1 MRMIPIFIQVHDLAD
16 DTVVYRINTNA
27 IDCYCEMHTPD
38 QLTHYTFIKFH
49 GDTCVKVSET
59 VKDIDNLLGVDDD
72 E

>member
-16 DTVVYRINTNA
+16 TSVIYRINTTA
-27 IDCYCEMHTPD
+27 IDYYCEMYTPD

-59 VKDIDNLLGVDDD
+59 VKDLDNFLGVADDD
-72 E
+72 